1 LARTGYPVPAAA
13 SRGRDLVA
21 LPINCGANF
30 DPVGCQSGDWK
41 ELMNGFRR
49 SAWTASQRV
58 WPILLTALSLAA
70 CAPALER
77 GEYPASYSLAAPPSG
92 TVWQDIEAATSGLRP
107 DWFVPVNTGPEALR
121 MRLALIDS
129 ATESIDAKY
138 FIWHDDQ
145 TGSLLLER
153 VLQAADR
160 GVRVRLLVDDVEI
173 SGSALTWRAA
183 DAHPNVEIRLY
194 NPFLARSDTALGR
207 YLKNFNQFA
216 RVNHRMH
223 NKALIVDGRIAMIGG
238 RNVADEYYGFGT
250 EANFRDFDVLVG
262 GDVLAALEVG
272 YDTFWNSGWSVPVAD
287 VFHEPPPDTALPDL
301 RAELEQRLVR
311 IRPWLEQHHA
321 GPHDWRADL
330 LDNIATAVPGEARAL
345 YDRAEVDAPVGAEQV
360 ASEIAKAAY
369 KTRDTLLLVTPY
381 LVPTTRML
389 EGLEALHERGVRLTV
404 LTNSMATNNHLP
416 VHAAY
421 AKYRDYLLDRGVEL
435 YEFRVDAAA
444 REIYEAPGF
453 EAEHFTLHAKL
464 LLRDDRWVFVGTF
477 NLDPRSIVQNTELGL
492 EIDSP
497 ALARRIREYI
507 ERDLAPQNAWRV
519 DRNEAGKLEWVA
531 GTERV
536 STDPGTNG
544 WQRFNSWLLGLAPFE
559 NQL

>member
-1 LARTGYPVPAAA
+1 VRPVVGRHARIATLLIAA
-13 SRGRDLVA
+13 VA
-21 LPINCGANF
+21 L
-30 DPVGCQSGDWK
+30 
-41 ELMNGFRR
+41 
-49 SAWTASQRV
+49 T
-58 WPILLTALSLAA
+58 A
-70 CAPALER
+70 CAPSLQR
-77 GEYPASYSLAAPPSG
+77 GEYQASYSMPAPAAD
-92 TVWQDIEAATSGLRP
+92 TVWQDIAAATGALQP
-107 DWFVPVNTGPEALR
+107 DWFVPIDTGPEALR

-138 FIWHDDQ
+138 FIWHEDH

-160 GVRVRLLVDDVEI
+160 GVRVRLLIDDVEI
-173 SGSALTWRAA
+173 SGAALAWRAA
-183 DAHPNVEIRLY
+183 DAHPNIEIRLY
-194 NPFLARSDTALGR
+194 NPFLARSDSALGR
-207 YLKNFNQFA
+207 YLKNLNQFA

-223 NKALIVDGRIAMIGG
+223 NKALIVDGQVAMIGG
-238 RNVADEYYGFGT
+238 RNVADEYHGFG
-250 EANFRDFDVLVG
+250 EDANFRDFDVLVG

-272 YDTFWNSGWSVPVAD
+272 YDTFWNSGWAVPVTDAAG
-287 VFHEPPPDTALPDL
+287 EPPGDSALLDM
-301 RAELEQRLVR
+301 RAGLDQRLARVQ
-311 IRPWLEQHHA
+311 PWLEQHHA

-330 LDNIATAVPGEARAL
+330 LAVVATAVPGQARAL

-369 KTRDTLLLVTPY
+369 KTRDNLLLVTPY
-381 LVPTTRML
+381 LVPTDRML
-389 EGLEALHERGVRLTV
+389 DGLTALHERGVRLTV

-421 AKYRDYLLDRGVEL
+421 ANHRGDLLDRDVEL
-435 YEFRVDAAA
+435 YEFRIDAAA

-453 EAEHFTLHAKL
+453 TAERFTLHAKV

-507 ERDLAPQNAWRV
+507 QKDLVPQNAWRV
-519 DRNEAGKLEWVA
+519 DRNDKGELEWVA

-536 STDPGTNG
+536 SSEPGTTG
-544 WQRFNSWLLGLAPFE
+544 WQRLKSWLLGLAPFE
-559 NQL
+559 SQL